1 MEQSS
6 SKLPFSEY
14 GKQEKSEKMEP
25 REETDQM
32 QMQQTDTIQDQGNV
46 VKGTR
51 ELEDGE
57 ELHRWGKVLLWKGNG
72 KFSVSDIAALKGT
85 E

>member
-1 MEQSS
+1 
-6 SKLPFSEY
+6 
-14 GKQEKSEKMEP
+14 
-25 REETDQM
+25 
-32 QMQQTDTIQDQGNV
+32 MQQTDTIQDQGNV

-57 ELHRWGKVLLWKGNG
+57 ELHRWGKGLTFGRKWKVY
-72 KFSVSDIAALKGT
+72 SVSDIAALKGT

>member
-1 MEQSS
+1 M
-6 SKLPFSEY
+6 
-14 GKQEKSEKMEP
+14 
-25 REETDQM
+25 
-32 QMQQTDTIQDQGNV
+32 
-46 VKGTR
+46 KGTR